1 MRACNS
7 QRRCFALLWVK
18 DSNLRPL
25 GYEPSELPTA
35 PTHDFAELPSAPNWK
50 TFLPTL
56 VVWLS
61 QTMGCVEERRLELPT
76 LCLQGRCSNQL
87 SYPPPKKNDWHSHEL
102 SRFVPNNFYLKSL
115 FSSVAKSGLEPLL
128 TEPKSVVLPLHHMAF
143 LGNPT
148 PFKVCLL

>member
-76 LCLQGRCSNQL
+76 LCLQGRRSNQL
-87 SYPPPKKNDWHSHEL
+87 SYPPKKKRLAFSRTKPFCPKQ
-102 SRFVPNNFYLKSL
+102 FYLKSL

-143 LGNPT
+143 LWNPT